1 MCSAGADQ
9 IGIRFDDTTV
19 LPLVFIR
26 NKTRMAHS
34 MGEGWPSHR
43 RAKGMAQQPPL
54 SSIQFYP
61 NPPALCRLAPMT
73 VDPAARIS
81 QGRYC
86 SGIKTLLNEWAYTK
100 PF

>member
-9 IGIRFDDTTV
+9 IGIRFDVTTV

-26 NKTRMAHS
+26 NKIQMAHS
-34 MGEGWPSHR
+34 MGEGRPSHR

-81 QGRYC
+81 QGRYRF
-86 SGIKTLLNEWAYTK
+86 GIKTLVNE
-100 PF
+100 